1 MTHAV
6 DRLSAEIGAAGFT
19 PEAVQRCAV
28 LRPDE
33 AARPARTELA
43 AVLAVNDDRR
53 HTPSACH
60 AAVLRLFEVA
70 LGVPR

>member
-28 LRPDE
+28 LRLDE